1 MNTRVDCMNKIFAW
15 MGLLAFC
22 LSGCVSKPV
31 SSEKPS
37 VAQVE
42 TRGAP
47 EAAEPETVEPET
59 IVPLGTYVCFSTDA
73 QFPVSV
79 ADSTDLVR
87 ALKELD
93 ASMAPVLKQTEQ
105 AGPEVRQEIQKLMQ
119 DEANVLTN
127 KLRVAHELKRNELV
141 WFTVP
146 AGSRLFTFGN
156 DGKVTVEASEGMTT
170 PVFLKYEGSVG
181 SSQVGA
187 AQPTTMRGNKP
198 YYRAAK

>member
-1 MNTRVDCMNKIFAW
+1 MNKIFAW

-31 SSEKPS
+31 SGEKKPVSIEKPL
-37 VAQVE
+37 VRQVE
-42 TRGAP
+42 TGD
-47 EAAEPETVEPET
+47 AADTPGPET

-73 QFPVSV
+73 PFPVSV
-79 ADSTDLVR
+79 VDATDLVQ

-93 ASMAPVLKQTEQ
+93 ASMAPILKQTEQ

-119 DEANVLTN
+119 DEVNALTK
-127 KLRVAHELKRNELV
+127 KLSVARELKRDELV

-146 AGSRLFTFGN
+146 AGPRLFTFGK

-181 SSQVGA
+181 APQVGT